1 MKTIDGFIKIDGREA
16 TFIAKYTTQ
25 FESDSFDHAF
35 GTQECGH
42 DELDDVEISSLIYS
56 DDDDC
61 NEIEET
67 AEIKEA
73 VIREIERRMN

>member
-16 TFIAKYTTQ
+16 TFIAKYSTRW
-25 FESDSFDHAF
+25 EDDSFDHAF
-35 GTQECGH
+35 GTENCGH
-42 DELDDVEISSLIYS
+42 DELDEVEISSLIYS

-67 AEIKEA
+67 AEIKEK
-73 VIREIERRMN
+73 VEREIARRLN